1 MSNIDKITR
10 RIQGLLAQAADR
22 EGTPEGDTFRDR
34 AFELI
39 AQYGVDE
46 AKLQGNTTGNGMVHG
61 TLDMSGPY
69 TVMQQTLLSG
79 IAQALRC
86 QVIGVGSTR
95 KVEQLHIFGRQRNVD
110 RALLL
115 YSVLMPQMMAGAR
128 RQKAVHY
135 GEDTQV
141 LRRSYMTGFIRTIVD
156 RLREIEGHAV
166 EVAGQGLA
174 LRDEAAEAR
183 AAAEEEMGYV
193 RTFHSRNRINRGAM
207 NAGSA
212 AAAGS
217 DLGQQRF
224 GGRTALPR

>member
-46 AKLQGNTTGNGMVHG
+46 AKLQGDSSGNDMVQR
-61 TLDMSGPY
+61 TLDVSGTY
-69 TVMQQTLLSG
+69 TVMQQTLMTG

-95 KVEQLHIFGRQRNVD
+95 KIGQAHIFGRARNVE

-115 YSVLMPQMMAGAR
+115 YSVLMPQMMAGAK
-128 RQKAVHY
+128 RQRAMRY
-135 GEDTQV
+135 GEETQV

-166 EVAGQGLA
+166 EAAGQGLA
-174 LRDEAAEAR
+174 LRDEAAEAK
-183 AAAEEEMGYV
+183 AAAEEAMGGV
-193 RTFHSRNRINRGAM
+193 RTFHSRNRIDRGAM
-207 NAGSA
+207 NEGSA

-224 GGRTALPR
+224 GGRAALPR